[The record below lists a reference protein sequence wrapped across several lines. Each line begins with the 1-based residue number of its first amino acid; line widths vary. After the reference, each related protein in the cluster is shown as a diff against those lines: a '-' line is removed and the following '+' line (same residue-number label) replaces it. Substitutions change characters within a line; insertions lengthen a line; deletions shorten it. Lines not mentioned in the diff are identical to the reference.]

1 MFARVVLSLLSID
14 FFSVQAMSLFL
25 DNIAIFFLDLVLKW
39 NQACN
44 VPKLLWFYNFSFIP
58 KLKSYFVE
66 RILNIYISFCK
77 HIFRNCLPL
86 YMYSSKVHTM
96 YTLYS
101 VYVQQYSTHYV
112 YTVQCTVY
120 MYSST
125 VHTMYTLY
133 SVQCICTAVQYK
145 LCIHCTVYM

>member
-14 FFSVQAMSLFL
+14 CFSVQAMSLFL
-25 DNIAIFFLDLVLKW
+25 YNIAIFFLDFLFSIRKIILWRTNENVNTLVLVLKW

-58 KLKSYFVE
+58 KLKSYFME
-66 RILNIYISFCK
+66 RILNIYVSFCK

-86 YMYSSKVHTM
+86 
-96 YTLYS
+96 
-101 VYVQQYSTHYV
+101 
-112 YTVQCTVY
+112 Y